1 MALADLVVVMNAGR
15 IAQAGTPRAVFNQ
28 PDNEFVARFMGGHNV
43 ISIDGRS
50 IAVRSDRLRLMP
62 DLSPVPA
69 RALPGTITEIEYQG
83 SFVQVALATATGA
96 ELTAQVQE
104 ADFDAAP
111 YAIGAAVL
119 ATWDPDAAHPL
130 NQES

>member
-28 PDNEFVARFMGGHNV
+28 PDNAFVARFMGGHNV
-43 ISIDGRS
+43 ITIDGRS
-50 IAVRSDRLRLMP
+50 IAVRSDRLRLSSN
-62 DLSPVPA
+62 LSVVTGA
-69 RALPGTITEIEYQG
+69 AVPGTITEIEYQG

-96 ELTAQVQE
+96 ELSAQIQE
-104 ADFDAAP
+104 AAFDAAP
-111 YAIGAAVL
+111 YAIGTPVL

-130 NQES
+130 N